1 MSSMLPG
8 ACDRSSETPGGSE
21 RGSST
26 AEIVVILPV
35 LMLLITVGLQF
46 ALWALASSALTD
58 SVAQGGAALRADG
71 GTPTAAR
78 TAALKEL
85 QVLVGGLVV
94 QPEVA
99 VGTLPNSFAALSASG
114 SVPSLLPGEH
124 LIVSAESIGPDQ
136 QFRASG

>member
-1 MSSMLPG
+1 MSSILPR
-8 ACDRSSETPGGSE
+8 CDRSSKAPGGSE
-21 RGSST
+21 CGSST

-46 ALWALASSALTD
+46 ALWALASGALTD

-78 TAALKEL
+78 TAALQEL
-85 QVLVGGLVV
+85 QVLAGGLVV
-94 QPEVA
+94 QPAVA
-99 VGTLPNSFAALSASG
+99 VGTLPNSFASLSASG
-114 SVPSLLPGEH
+114 SVPSLLPGQH